1 MTEQEQARIADQRL
15 LIDDLDRRIIALL
28 AERTRVVRVLTE
40 NKRDEAAVRS
50 PDRVAAVVARV
61 RALAE
66 EHGMPPGIAEATY
79 RTLIEELTQMQL
91 VRLAERRAG
100 AGVGADAGAA
110 GASAAGAQQDATGGG
125 EGGGAGESSGGG
137 EAGGAV
143 HAGARQ
149 DSIGGAVGENSLG
162 GESGDGDGE
171 SGDGGGESGGGAELE
186 AAAAVAAR
194 PGSS

>member
-100 AGVGADAGAA
+100 AGAGVDAGA
-110 GASAAGAQQDATGGG
+110 GASAAGAQQDAT
-125 EGGGAGESSGGG
+125 GGG

-162 GESGDGDGE
+162 GESGDGGGE

>member
-1 MTEQEQARIADQRL
+1 MTEEEQARIADQRL
-15 LIDDLDRRIIALL
+15 LIDDLDRRIVALL
-28 AERTRVVRVLTE
+28 AERTRVVRILTE

-100 AGVGADAGAA
+100 ADVDAGAGA
-110 GASAAGAQQDATGGG
+110 GAGAAGAQQDAAGGG
-125 EGGGAGESSGGG
+125 VGESSLGGGESSGG
-137 EAGGAV
+137 EAGL
-143 HAGARQ
+143 Q
-149 DSIGGAVGENSLG
+149 
-162 GESGDGDGE
+162 
-171 SGDGGGESGGGAELE
+171 

-194 PGSS
+194 PGSP